1 MEINHILQKRPNL
14 RVFSYFLNFSG
25 NTENQ
30 NCFDF
35 NKICFDFDNFD
46 YWKSRNL
53 GDWQM
58 LNFDFKNLKMKNVLI
73 AWPYLCLKPPFYG
86 DFSGIFI
93 NYIGPKTAEKAR
105 CQFPW
110 PLFWP
115 CKFSVFKH
123 QRHLWT
129 ALYNRAKSSISFSW
143 RNTPNWGKKHQNM
156 AWFYFQHTGIAENL
170 K

>member
-1 MEINHILQKRPNL
+1 MFWFWKLL
-14 RVFSYFLNFSG
+14 FWYWFL
-25 NTENQ
+25 
-30 NCFDF
+30 
-35 NKICFDFDNFD
+35 
-46 YWKSRNL
+46 KSRNL

-86 DFSGIFI
+86 VFSGIFA
-93 NYIGPKTAEKAR
+93 NQIGPKTAEKAK

-115 CKFSVFKH
+115 CKLVLSNTSAIYEQLYTTAQKVVFP
-123 QRHLWT
+123 
-129 ALYNRAKSSISFSW
+129 FSW
-143 RNTPNWGKKHQNM
+143 RNTPNWGKKRQNI